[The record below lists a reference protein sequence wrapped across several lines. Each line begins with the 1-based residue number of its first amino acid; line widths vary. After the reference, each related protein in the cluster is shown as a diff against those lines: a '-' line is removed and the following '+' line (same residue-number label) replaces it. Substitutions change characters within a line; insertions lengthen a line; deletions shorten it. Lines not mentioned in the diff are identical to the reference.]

1 MSIEILMPALS
12 PTMEE
17 GTLSKWLVKEGD
29 KVSSG
34 DLIAEIETDKATM
47 EVESI
52 DDGVIGK
59 ILVGE
64 GSSGIKVNSPIAV
77 ILEPGEDIKDIQA
90 KKIDN
95 VKINKDKTNLSNVK
109 SENDEEKKET
119 LVEKFKTNSGS
130 NEFTKKLNNEEIKNK
145 NRIFCSPLARRIAKE
160 KGIDLSN
167 IKGSGPKGRIVKKD
181 LDDNKIFSKNENLK
195 ILNEENFKLVKNS
208 NIRKVIAE
216 RLLKSTLEAP
226 HFYLTI
232 DCQIDNLLAFRS
244 DINKKRVE
252 LPKVSLNDFII
263 KAVGLTLMKVPEVN
277 VSWDKD
283 NTKFF
288 NTADISIAVA
298 IEGGLVTP
306 IIKNVEK
313 KGLETISNEVKTMVR
328 KAKEGSLLPEDYNG
342 GSFSISNLGMFG
354 IKHFTS
360 IINPPQGA
368 ILAVGSGEK
377 TPIVKNDK
385 IEIATLMNVTLSC
398 DHRVI
403 DGATGAKFLNEL
415 KRFIETP
422 SLMIL

>member
-17 GTLSKWLVKEGD
+17 GTLSKWLIKEGD

-52 DDGVIGK
+52 DDGIIGK
-59 ILVGE
+59 LLVSE
-64 GSSGIKVNSPIAV
+64 GSSGIKVNSPIAI
-77 ILEPGEDIKDIQA
+77 ILELGENIKDIQL
-90 KKIDN
+90 KTIDIQLN
-95 VKINKDKTNLSNVK
+95 EDKADTSNID
-109 SENDEEKKET
+109 SENVDEKKKSLIDDSEIN
-119 LVEKFKTNSGS
+119 LDNNNFS
-130 NEFTKKLNNEEIKNK
+130 KKQNFEESQYK
-145 NRIFCSPLARRIAKE
+145 NRIFSSPLARRLAKE
-160 KGIDLSN
+160 KGINLSE
-167 IKGSGPKGRIVKKD
+167 IQGSGPKGRIVKKD
-181 LDDNKIFSKNENLK
+181 LDDKIISIKSKNLENTQV
-195 ILNEENFKLVKNS
+195 ENFKLVKNS

-232 DCQIDNLLAFRS
+232 DCQIDKLLSFRS
-244 DINKKRVE
+244 EINKKRDAQ
-252 LPKVSLNDFII
+252 KISLNDFII
-263 KAVGLTLMKVPEVN
+263 KAVGLTLMKVPETN
-277 VSWDKD
+277 VSWDKE
-283 NTKFF
+283 NTKFY
-288 NTADISIAVA
+288 NTADISVAVA

-306 IIKNVEK
+306 IIRNVEK
-313 KGLETISNEVKTMVR
+313 KGLETISNEVKKMVI
-328 KAKEGSLLPEDYNG
+328 KAKDGTLLPEEYNG

-377 TPIVKNDK
+377 TPIVKNDN

-403 DGATGAKFLNEL
+403 DGATGSKFLKEF
-415 KRFIETP
+415 KQFIETP